1 MIALLQPAQDALQDA
16 PAQAAASPNAIA
28 LDSMFDMVLNGGPLM
43 IPIALCSI
51 ISIAYIVERSIRLR
65 EGQLGSKHYGRRIL
79 TALEQTGPVNA
90 LEACERE
97 SNPLGRILGAGL
109 GRFTRP
115 VLEQTKALEDAG
127 AREVKRL
134 NANLKPLVVV
144 ALITPLLG
152 LLGTVWGM
160 IEAFSNIALEDGLG
174 KPELLASG
182 ISQALITTAAGLTVA
197 IPTQAAYYWLR
208 GRIDRFVHRTEDLVG
223 DMQDLMDR
231 LRAPAIEGGS
241 EA

>member
-1 MIALLQPAQDALQDA
+1 MIALLHPLQETTQRAAA
-16 PAQAAASPNAIA
+16 PAAEPIA

-43 IPIALCSI
+43 IPIALCSVV
-51 ISIAYIVERSIRLR
+51 SIAYIVERSIRLR
-65 EGQLGSKHYGRRIL
+65 EGQLGSKGYGRRIL
-79 TALEQTGPVNA
+79 SALEESGPVNA

-97 SNPLGRILGAGL
+97 SRPLGRILGAGL
-109 GRFTRP
+109 HRFSRP
-115 VLEQTKALEDAG
+115 VLERTKALEDAG

-144 ALITPLLG
+144 ALISPLLG

-160 IEAFSNIALEDGLG
+160 IEAFSNIALEEGLG

-182 ISQALITTAAGLTVA
+182 ISQALITTAAGLSVA

-208 GRIDRFVHRTEDLVG
+208 GRVDRFVHRTEDLVG
-223 DMQDLMDR
+223 DMQAVMER
-231 LRAPAIEGGS
+231 LTTPALESGA